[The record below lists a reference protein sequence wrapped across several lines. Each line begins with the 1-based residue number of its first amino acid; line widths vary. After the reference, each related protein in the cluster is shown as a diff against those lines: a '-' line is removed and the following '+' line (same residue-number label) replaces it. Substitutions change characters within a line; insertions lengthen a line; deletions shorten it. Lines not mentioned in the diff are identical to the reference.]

1 MSSEIK
7 YNYALVCRNLPNSL
21 INGLS
26 LDNQHEPV
34 DIEEARKQHKAY
46 IDYLEESGLKLIEIE
61 PDENH
66 PDCVFVEDVAVAH
79 KNKIY
84 LPNLFA
90 KTR

>member
-1 MSSEIK
+1 MSNEIK
-7 YNYALVCRNLPNSL
+7 YNYALVCRNVPSSL

-26 LDNQHEPV
+26 LGEHEPV
-34 DIEEARKQHKAY
+34 DLDKAKKHHKEY
-46 IDYLEESGLKLIEIE
+46 IDYLKESGLRLIEIE

-66 PDCVFVEDVAVAH
+66 PDCVFVEDVAVAY
-79 KNKIY
+79 KNRIY